1 MVWNEGTAE
10 KNKNKRNQKVEGFY
24 NASNALSFLV
34 QEKKNKKRKNLNGS
48 NPASHVVCSVVYD
61 LELYQWQNAVPDRE
75 D

>member
-34 QEKKNKKRKNLNGS
+34 QEKKNKKRKK
-48 NPASHVVCSVVYD
+48 
-61 LELYQWQNAVPDRE
+61 LER
-75 D
+75 